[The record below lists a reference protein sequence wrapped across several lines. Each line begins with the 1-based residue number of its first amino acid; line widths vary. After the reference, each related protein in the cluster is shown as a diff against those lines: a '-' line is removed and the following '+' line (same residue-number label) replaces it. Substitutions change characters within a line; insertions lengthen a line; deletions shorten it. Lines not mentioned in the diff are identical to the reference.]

1 MNYGEIFSQAW
12 HVTWKHKILWLFAIL
27 MGTSSTLDFRVMQNF
42 LGGNPLISPELSQQ
56 LTDWEQRLEAL
67 PLTNWLPLLVLAGM
81 LILLLTVLSYVAR
94 GGLYA
99 GALQAIGGAEQLQF
113 GELGSLGLQKA
124 ARLFAINLL
133 FSLCILL
140 PLGGAFAFIALFDDP
155 SAAVCLLPLV
165 CLATPFSIVLSICR
179 MLANVSVVARPL
191 GVWAA
196 MDEGVRLAR
205 NNPGNCI
212 AFLILSVVIN
222 LAVSLLMALPLIA
235 VGVVVVGSSVSEAN
249 YLFATETLPFWGL
262 TLLIAGLF
270 SLLYQGMWG
279 TFLAAAEVNFY
290 QRLHTRSLLPAEK
303 EELTVSS

>member
-1 MNYGEIFSQAW
+1 MNYFEIFSQAW
-12 HVTWKHKILWLFAIL
+12 RVTWKHKILWLFSIL
-27 MGTSSTLDFRVMQNF
+27 VGTGNSLDFRILQNF
-42 LGGNPLISPELSQQ
+42 SGDTPLVSPELNQQ
-56 LTDWEQRLEAL
+56 LMNWGQRLEAVS
-67 PLTNWLPLLVLAGM
+67 LTEWLPLLVLAGI
-81 LILLLTVLSYVAR
+81 LTLLLIALRYVAF

-99 GALQAIGGAEQLQF
+99 GVLQAIGGAQQLQF

-155 SAAVCLLPLV
+155 SAAICLLPLV
-165 CLATPFSIVLSICR
+165 CLATPLSIVISICR

-212 AFLILSVVIN
+212 AFLILSVMIN
-222 LAVSLLMALPLIA
+222 LAVSLLMAFPLVA

-270 SLLYQGMWG
+270 FLLYQGMWG

-290 QRLHTRSLLPAEK
+290 QRLHPRSLLPAEK